1 MPRKQKYAQGIYTIK
16 NPHKYVGKG
25 KPMYRSGWELTFM
38 IFCDTNDK
46 ILKWASESIVI
57 PYLHPFK
64 GKRTNYIPDFFIVY
78 QDKFGKTNAELI
90 EIKPKAQSIITEKV
104 QNARQQ
110 AVVAINHAKWHSA
123 KAYCKAQGMK
133 FRVVTEDDL
142 FYNGRCKVTK

>member
-1 MPRKQKYAQGIYTIK
+1 MPRKRKYAQGIYTIQ

-46 ILKWASESIVI
+46 IINWASESIVI
-57 PYLHPFK
+57 PYMHPFK

-78 QDKFGKTNAELI
+78 QDKYGKTNAELI

-123 KAYCKAQGMK
+123 KAFCKAQGIK
-133 FRVVTEDDL
+133 FRVVTEDVL
-142 FYNGRCKVTK
+142 FYNGRGK

>member
-78 QDKFGKTNAELI
+78 QDKYGKTNAELI

-123 KAYCKAQGMK
+123 KAFCKAQGIK

-142 FYNGRCKVTK
+142 FYNGRGK

>member
-46 ILKWASESIVI
+46 IINWASESIVI
-57 PYLHPFK
+57 PYMHPFK

-110 AVVAINHAKWHSA
+110 AVVAINHAKWYSA

-142 FYNGRCKVTK
+142 FYNGRSK

>member
-110 AVVAINHAKWHSA
+110 AVVAINHAKWYSA

-142 FYNGRCKVTK
+142 FYNGRSK

>member
-1 MPRKQKYAQGIYTIK
+1 
-16 NPHKYVGKG
+16 
-25 KPMYRSGWELTFM
+25 M

-110 AVVAINHAKWHSA
+110 AVVAINHAKWYSA

-142 FYNGRCKVTK
+142 FYNGRSK

>member
-1 MPRKQKYAQGIYTIK
+1 MPRRRKYAQGIYTVK
-16 NPHKYVGKG
+16 NPQKYAGKG
-25 KPMYRSGWELTFM
+25 KPKYRSGWELTFM

-46 ILKWASESIVI
+46 IIKWASESIVI

-78 QDKFGKTNAELI
+78 QDKYGKMNAEMI

-110 AVVAINHAKWHSA
+110 AVVAINHAKWKSA
-123 KAYCKAQGMK
+123 QAFCKAQGIK

-142 FYNGRCKVTK
+142 FYNGRGK

>member
-78 QDKFGKTNAELI
+78 QDKYGKTNAELI

-110 AVVAINHAKWHSA
+110 AVVAINHAKWYSA

-142 FYNGRCKVTK
+142 FYNGRSK

>member
-78 QDKFGKTNAELI
+78 QDKYGKTNAELI

-123 KAYCKAQGMK
+123 KAFCKAQGMK

-142 FYNGRCKVTK
+142 FYNGRSK

>member
-78 QDKFGKTNAELI
+78 QDKYGKTNAELI

-110 AVVAINHAKWHSA
+110 AVVAINHAKWYSA
-123 KAYCKAQGMK
+123 KAFCKAQGMK

-142 FYNGRCKVTK
+142 FYNGRSK

>member
-123 KAYCKAQGMK
+123 KAFCKAQGMK

-142 FYNGRCKVTK
+142 FYNGRSK

>member
-78 QDKFGKTNAELI
+78 QDKFGKTNAEM
-90 EIKPKAQSIITEKV
+90 KAPKFKDFITEKV

-110 AVVAINHAKWHSA
+110 AVVAINHAKWYSA
-123 KAYCKAQGMK
+123 KAYCKAQGMA
-133 FRVVTEDDL
+133 FRVITEHQI
-142 FYNGRCKVTK
+142 FNKPQRSKRKKK

>member
-1 MPRKQKYAQGIYTIK
+1 MPRRRKYAQGIYTVK
-16 NPHKYVGKG
+16 NPQKYAGKG
-25 KPMYRSGWELTFM
+25 KPKYRSGWELTFM

-46 ILKWASESIVI
+46 IIKWASESIVI

-78 QDKFGKTNAELI
+78 QDKYGKMNAEMI

-110 AVVAINHAKWHSA
+110 AVVAINHAKWKSA
-123 KAYCKAQGMK
+123 QAFCKAQGIK
-133 FRVVTEDDL
+133 FRVVTEDGL
-142 FYNGRCKVTK
+142 FYNGRLK

>member
-1 MPRKQKYAQGIYTIK
+1 MPRRRKYAQGIYTVK
-16 NPHKYVGKG
+16 NPEKYAGKG
-25 KPMYRSGWELTFM
+25 QPKYRSGWELTFM

-46 ILKWASESIVI
+46 IIKWASESIVI

-78 QDKFGKTNAELI
+78 QDKYGQTKAEMI

-110 AVVAINHAKWHSA
+110 AVVAINHAKWKSA
-123 KAYCKAQGMK
+123 QAFCKAQGIK

-142 FYNGRCKVTK
+142 FYNGRGK